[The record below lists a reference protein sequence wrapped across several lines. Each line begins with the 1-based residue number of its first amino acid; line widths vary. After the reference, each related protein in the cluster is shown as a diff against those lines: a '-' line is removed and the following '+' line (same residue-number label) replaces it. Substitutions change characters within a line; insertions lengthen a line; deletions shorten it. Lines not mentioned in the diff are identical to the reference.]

1 MNGYWNFITV
11 AHCPHDAAHG
21 ELGEANLGLV
31 SALPKITRTTLAGS
45 LSQVALELAGQ
56 AGMRLA
62 AALVSRC
69 TAARCCGWPSACPIL
84 RPVRRRTC
92 SASMTSRCAAATSTP
107 RSWSTL
113 PPGEPSACCPAGAH
127 AEGARDGTPGAVQV
141 ADRWHL
147 WHNLAEHTAKA
158 VARHRACLKQI
169 AAAAADPQP
178 PPGPLLMAGDT
189 AGILPGGRHPAT
201 GNEGYEHN
209 GSQTGRISA
218 T

>member
-113 PPGEPSACCPAGAH
+113 PPGEPSTCCPAGAY
-127 AEGARDGTPGAVQV
+127 AEGARDGTPA
-141 ADRWHL
+141 RSRSL
-147 WHNLAEHTAKA
+147 TAGT
-158 VARHRACLKQI
+158 CGI
-169 AAAAADPQP
+169 TWPSTP
-178 PPGPLLMAGDT
+178 PRPSPSPGPASSRSPRTRNPRQGPCSWQATPAASFLV
-189 AGILPGGRHPAT
+189 AGIQRPAT
-201 GNEGYEHN
+201 RGTNTMDRKPGEFP
-209 GSQTGRISA
+209 R
-218 T
+218 